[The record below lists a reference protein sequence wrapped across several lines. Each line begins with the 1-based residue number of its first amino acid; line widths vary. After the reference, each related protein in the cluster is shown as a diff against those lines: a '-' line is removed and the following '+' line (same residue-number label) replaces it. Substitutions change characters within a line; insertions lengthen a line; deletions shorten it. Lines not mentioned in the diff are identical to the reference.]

1 MVISLR
7 SAVVAALLSA
17 LAVQGFA
24 APGFAAEKFRRLSG
38 KEINARFA
46 GMELSDDVH
55 WRDVYERDG
64 TLKSQS
70 MGKQR
75 AGKWSVKGDQLCIE
89 LGADTGGCYDV
100 WLAGSNAEF
109 RREGLDGAML
119 EGRLGRLGSGDQ
131 TTKGKR
137 Q

>member
-1 MVISLR
+1 MALNLR
-7 SAVVAALLSA
+7 SVATVVLLSA
-17 LAVQGFA
+17 LAAEGV
-24 APGFAAEKFRRLSG
+24 AAEKFRRLSG
-38 KEINARFA
+38 KEIHARFA

>member
-1 MVISLR
+1 MALNLR
-7 SAVVAALLSA
+7 SVATVVLLSA
-17 LAVQGFA
+17 LAAEGV
-24 APGFAAEKFRRLSG
+24 AAEKFRRLSG
-38 KEINARFA
+38 KEIHARFA

-100 WLAGSNAEF
+100 WLAGSNVEF